1 VIRRAALAMALA
13 LASGAC
19 AATGTRGDPA
29 AGVEV
34 VFRAAM
40 CGDTSKGPA
49 VTWIGTASAL
59 RAVYKRIVRHQ
70 TEEGAGASVP
80 VDFSSRA
87 VVWVQMGMQPSAGYG
102 LSLQDPAAEIDAG
115 TLTLHMKWLAP
126 SPDRVYAQVVTRPC
140 LLVAVPR
147 ADYDRVRVRDQQGSV
162 RMEAEVPQQRAPVP

>member
-1 VIRRAALAMALA
+1 MIHREGRAALAMALV
-13 LASGAC
+13 LAGGAC
-19 AATGTRGDPA
+19 AATGSRGGAA

-40 CGDTSKGPA
+40 CGDTSREPA
-49 VTWIGTASAL
+49 VTWIGTAPAL
-59 RAVYKRIVRHQ
+59 RAVYKRIRRHQ
-70 TEEGAGASVP
+70 TGEGAGASMP

-102 LSLQDPAAEIDAG
+102 LSLQDPAAEIDAA
-115 TLTLHMKWLAP
+115 TLTLHVKWLEP

-147 ADYDRVRVRDQQGSV
+147 AGYDRVRVRDQKGTV
-162 RMEAEVPQQRAPVP
+162 RMEAEVPR